1 MTAPFLRLIGNVN
14 ATEVHMREINQV
26 RTLGNEDDCADV

>member
-1 MTAPFLRLIGNVN
+1 MTVPFLGLIGNVN
-14 ATEVHMREINQV
+14 ATEVHMHEINQE